1 MLHPRFVDLFCTRLV
16 FWGMARRPPARVAS
30 FASPPTHPPPPRARL
45 QVGVDMGDDPS
56 SEVYRTAMWA
66 QNNNPATSRHMVV
79 PPGEACALLTAP
91 PAHAPRDPPPLML
104 PGHRQSI
111 RGAD

>member
-16 FWGMARRPPARVAS
+16 FWGM
-30 FASPPTHPPPPRARL
+30 
-45 QVGVDMGDDPS
+45 VGVDMGDDPS